1 MRWMWSLLLC
11 VAMLCSS
18 APAGAEGHKQVV
30 LVLANRLGQADLEQ
44 LPHLQELAARGAA
57 GLMNVNTGG
66 ARTDA
71 NAYATMAFGVPAR
84 MTEAQAVAVNAG
96 EKNPAVA
103 VFGGNAA
110 DGTAGD
116 GGAGAQGVRVAT
128 MPKLLREQ
136 SKREFAGSI
145 GGIGERLRAHGLQAA
160 VFGSSDRGEVA
171 WRPGALFTTDREG
184 RTPLGD
190 VGARMLKSSPD
201 HPYGV
206 HTDYKAM
213 WKAYQQVRDKAALTV
228 FDLGDLSRLH
238 EYRGRMTAERLA
250 ALRGQELAEMDAF
263 FANVVR
269 EVAPNRL
276 VIVAVP
282 QVSTQAAEN
291 REWLSQV
298 AEAGGDV
305 QAGTVLTSA
314 TTRREGIVSNL
325 DVAPTILHFL
335 GIEQEA
341 GMIGYPLQTTAK
353 VEQAKLDGLYHATV
367 WTYQQRATVLAALGV
382 LAGIGL
388 LAAMAWWWN
397 GVALRSV
404 KWVRGLLYAVLAMPL
419 CLYVLPLLR
428 PNGLWEVAG
437 GVMALF
443 LLFVAIPFAALPAC
457 RTLAGRLL
465 WLAGWTTG
473 VVVFDVGQGGTLA
486 KASLLSYDPIVGAR
500 YYGIGNEYMGVLVGA
515 AVLLYGTLRQ
525 LGRFSARALG
535 WSGVAGGVVMTAFF
549 ASPLLGTNT
558 GGALTMAASVALCVA
573 AEKRVRIVP
582 ALGMLAVALGGAVA
596 LLFLLN
602 QAAAQPSH
610 IGAATHQV
618 LAGGMQ
624 EALRILARKSDMF
637 VRLFTSSIWPTV
649 LLALLGWFASYT
661 HRSHGRTHGVLRKVI
676 GSLIGG
682 AVVGL
687 CTNDSGIVVVA
698 MMMIF
703 SLLPTLLIWLEE
715 EAAVIENWEKGIA

>member
-1 MRWMWSLLLC
+1 MVRWMWSLLLC
-11 VAMLCSS
+11 VAMLCNS
-18 APAGAEGHKQVV
+18 APAGAEGQKQVV
-30 LVLANRLGQADLEQ
+30 LVLANRLGLADLARM
-44 LPHLQELAARGAA
+44 PHLHELAARGAV

-66 ARTDA
+66 GRTDA
-71 NAYATMAFGVPAR
+71 NAYATMAFGAPAR
-84 MTEAQAVAVNAG
+84 MAEAQAIAVNAG
-96 EKNPAVA
+96 EQNPAVA
-103 VFGGNAA
+103 VFGGSAER
-110 DGTAGD
+110 
-116 GGAGAQGVRVAT
+116 GVLVPT

-145 GGIGERLRAHGLQAA
+145 GGIGERLRAHGLRAA
-160 VFGSSDRGEVA
+160 VFGSSDRGEAA

-190 VGARMLKSSPD
+190 VGARMLMSSPEY
-201 HPYGV
+201 PFGV
-206 HTDYKAM
+206 HTDYEEM
-213 WKAYQQVRDKAALTV
+213 WKAYQKVRGEAALTV

-238 EYRGRMTAERLA
+238 AYRDRMTEERLA
-250 ALRGQELAEMDAF
+250 ALRELELAEMDAF
-263 FANVVR
+263 FAK
-269 EVAPNRL
+269 VAQEADPNRL
-276 VIVAVP
+276 VIVAAP

-291 REWLSQV
+291 REWLSPV
-298 AEAGGDV
+298 LEAGGEV
-305 QAGTVLTSA
+305 KAGTVLTSA

-335 GIEQEA
+335 GVEQEA
-341 GMIGYPLQTTAK
+341 GMIGYPLQTTAN
-353 VEQAKLDGLYHATV
+353 VEQGKLDGLYHATV
-367 WTYQQRATVLAALGV
+367 WTYHHRATVQTALGV

-404 KWVRGLLYAVLAMPL
+404 KWVRGLLHAVLAMPL
-419 CLYVLPLLR
+419 CLYALPLLR
-428 PNGLWEVAG
+428 PDGLWEVAG
-437 GVMALF
+437 GVVALF
-443 LLFVAIPFAALPAC
+443 LLFVAIPFAVLPVC
-457 RTLAGRLL
+457 RTLAGRLC
-465 WLAGWTTG
+465 WLAAWTAG
-473 VVVFDVGQGGTLA
+473 AVVFDVWQGGTLA

-515 AVLLYGTLRQ
+515 AVLMYGTLRQ
-525 LGRFSARALG
+525 TGRFSARVLG
-535 WSGVAGGVVMTAFF
+535 WSGVAGGVLLTAFF

-558 GGALTMAASVALCVA
+558 GGALTMAATVGLCVA
-573 AEKRVRIVP
+573 AEKRMRIMP
-582 ALGMLAVALGGAVA
+582 TLGLLASALGGAVA

-602 QAAAQPSH
+602 QTAVQPSH

-637 VRLFTSSIWPTV
+637 VRLITSSIWPTV
-649 LLALLGWFASYT
+649 LLGLLGWFASYA
-661 HRSHGRTHGVLRKVI
+661 HRSRGRTHGALRTVI
-676 GSLIGG
+676 GSLVGG

-715 EAAVIENWEKGIA
+715 EAGVIEQWSRQAA

>member
-11 VAMLCSS
+11 VTMLCSS
-18 APAGAEGHKQVV
+18 APAGAEGQKQVV
-30 LVLANRLGQADLEQ
+30 LVLANRLGEADLAQ
-44 LPHLQELAARGAA
+44 MPHLQELAASGAV

-71 NAYATMAFGVPAR
+71 NAYATMAFGAPSR
-84 MTEAQAVAVNAG
+84 MAEAQAVAVNAG

-103 VFGGNAA
+103 VAVFGGSVA
-110 DGTAGD
+110 DGTAD
-116 GGAGAQGVRVAT
+116 AGGTGVLVPT

-160 VFGSSDRGEVA
+160 VFGTSDRGEVV

-190 VGARMLKSSPD
+190 VGTRMLKSSPG

-206 HTDYKAM
+206 HTDYAEM
-213 WKAYQQVRDKAALTV
+213 WKAYQQVRGEAALTV

-238 EYRGRMTAERLA
+238 EYRGRMTEDRLA

-263 FANVVR
+263 LGKVVQ
-269 EVAPNRL
+269 EATPNRL
-276 VIVAVP
+276 VIVAAP

-291 REWLSQV
+291 REWLSLIL
-298 AEAGGDV
+298 EAGGDV
-305 QAGTVLTSA
+305 KAGTVLTSA

-335 GIEQEA
+335 GVEQEA

-353 VEQAKLDGLYHATV
+353 VEQAKLDGVYQATV
-367 WTYQQRATVLAALGV
+367 WTYQHRAVVLTALGV

-388 LAAMAWWWN
+388 LAAVAWWWN
-397 GVALRSV
+397 GVAMRSV
-404 KWVRGLLYAVLAMPL
+404 RWVRVLLFTVLAMPL

-428 PNGLWEVAG
+428 PDGLWEVAG
-437 GVMALF
+437 GVVALF
-443 LLFVAIPFAALPAC
+443 LLFVAIPFAVLPAC
-457 RTLAGRLL
+457 RTLTGRLL
-465 WLAGWTTG
+465 WLAAWTAG
-473 VVVFDVGQGGTLA
+473 VVVFDVWQGGMLA
-486 KASLLSYDPIVGAR
+486 RASLLSYDPIVGAR

-515 AVLLYGTLRQ
+515 AVLVYGSLRQ
-525 LGRFSARALG
+525 SGRFSARVLG
-535 WSGVAGGVVMTAFF
+535 WSGVAVGVVLTAFF

-558 GGALTMAASVALCVA
+558 GGALTMAATVALCAA
-573 AEKRVRIVP
+573 AEKRMRIVP
-582 ALGMLAVALGGAVA
+582 ALGLLAGALGGAVA

-602 QAAAQPSH
+602 QTAAHPSH
-610 IGAATHQV
+610 IGAATHQM
-618 LAGGMQ
+618 LEGGLQ
-624 EALRILARKSDMF
+624 EALRIVARKSDMF
-637 VRLFTSSIWPTV
+637 GRLFTSSIWPTV
-649 LLALLGWFASYT
+649 LLVLLGWFASYT
-661 HRSHGRTHGVLRKVI
+661 HRSRGRTHGALRTVI
-676 GSLIGG
+676 GSLVGG

-715 EAAVIENWEKGIA
+715 EAEVIEQWSRQGA